1 MSLSIFIAILCA
13 ALLHASWNALVKNS
27 SDKIQGML
35 VLTLTH
41 GCLGVVIAC
50 FVEIPKIE
58 AWPWLLA
65 SVLFHVIYQCLLAL
79 AYNHGSLSRVYPI
92 ARGTAPLIVLLVSF
106 LFLEDILVTM
116 EILGILILGLGIFG
130 MAQGVF
136 SNHESLKLLPY
147 AFGSAIA
154 TAGYTLSD
162 GIGARISE
170 HATSYIAWLFILTV
184 PVFIPLAILLK
195 GFIVMKIPL
204 KTWRVGSAAG
214 VFSFLSYW
222 VAIWAMTKASIPLVA
237 ALRETSILFAVLI
250 GTFIFKEK
258 ITKQKTIAALFIVS
272 GLVVMRL

>member
-1 MSLSIFIAILCA
+1 MSLSIFIVILCA

-35 VLTLTH
+35 VLTIAH
-41 GCLGVVIAC
+41 GFLGVVLAC
-50 FVEIPKIE
+50 FVEIPKTE

-65 SVLFHVIYQCLLAL
+65 SVFFHVIYQCLLAL
-79 AYNHGSLSRVYPI
+79 AYNHGNLSRVYPI
-92 ARGTAPLIVLLVSF
+92 ARGTAPLIVLLIYFLLLKNSLVS
-106 LFLEDILVTM
+106 M
-116 EILGILILGLGIFG
+116 EILGILILGFGIFG

-136 SNHESLKLLPY
+136 ANHEDLRLLPY

-170 HATSYIAWLFILTV
+170 SATSYIAWLFILTV
-184 PVFIPLAILLK
+184 PFFITSAILLK
-195 GFIVMKIPL
+195 GFIVIKIPM
-204 KTWRVGSAAG
+204 KTWKIGSAAG
-214 VFSFLSYW
+214 VFSFFSYW
-222 VAIWAMTKASIPLVA
+222 VAIWAMTKAPIPLVA

-250 GTFIFKEK
+250 GVFVFKEK
-258 ITKQKTIAALFIVS
+258 ITKQKIIAGLFILS

>member
-41 GCLGVVIAC
+41 GCLGVIIAC

-116 EILGILILGLGIFG
+116 EILGILILVKRYYAEVPGIT
-130 MAQGVF
+130 V
-136 SNHESLKLLPY
+136 NLC
-147 AFGSAIA
+147 
-154 TAGYTLSD
+154 
-162 GIGARISE
+162 
-170 HATSYIAWLFILTV
+170 FI
-184 PVFIPLAILLK
+184 IIN
-195 GFIVMKIPL
+195 
-204 KTWRVGSAAG
+204 
-214 VFSFLSYW
+214 
-222 VAIWAMTKASIPLVA
+222 
-237 ALRETSILFAVLI
+237 
-250 GTFIFKEK
+250 
-258 ITKQKTIAALFIVS
+258 
-272 GLVVMRL
+272 